1 MRPRPF
7 TLVNTILKEVPSQPS
22 QKAFLTLLTRI
33 SSYNSCYLFKR
44 SRAHTPHGKACLE
57 MGWQSSK
64 LSRFT
69 AKGSDRGFNHPVERA
84 WGAIVIELKQ
94 NVAKLS
100 RSFKFLWLLVDLMSI
115 AHRYRVICDKKW
127 LDAGRE
133 AS

>member
-1 MRPRPF
+1 
-7 TLVNTILKEVPSQPS
+7 
-22 QKAFLTLLTRI
+22 
-33 SSYNSCYLFKR
+33 
-44 SRAHTPHGKACLE
+44 

-69 AKGSDRGFNHPVERA
+69 TKGSDRGFNHPVERA

-127 LDAGRE
+127 IDAGRE